1 MSAQRQAEPTS
12 LPAPQV
18 PDKVATEGLE
28 AQWNQRWEDQGTYRF
43 DRSRPRQEVYSID
56 TPPPTV
62 SGSLHVGHVFSY
74 THTDVVARFQRMLG
88 KSVFYPMG
96 WDDNGLPTERRVQ
109 NYFGVRVDATLPY
122 DPNFEPPHVGGEG
135 KSIKARDQVPI
146 SRRNFV
152 ELCERLTVE
161 DEKHFEDL
169 WRHLGLS
176 VDWTQNYQTIGTRA
190 RKVAQA
196 AFLRNLERG
205 EAYQAEAPGLWDVTF
220 QTAVAQAE
228 LESREYPG
236 FYHRLAFHITD
247 PARAAEAAA
256 AGAPVENGVDVC
268 IETTRPE
275 LLPACVALIAHPD
288 DERYKP
294 LFGTTV
300 ASPVFGVEVPVLPHP
315 EAEMDKGA
323 GIAMCCTFGD
333 TTDIDWWRDLNLPLR
348 TVLRKDGRLQTETP
362 EWITTDEGREAFAE
376 LAGKTTFSARE
387 ALVAR
392 LEASGEMRGEPQK
405 TMRQTNFFE
414 KGDKPLEIVTSR
426 QWYIRNGGKPWVNPA
441 TGKDL
446 NEELIERGKELEFHP
461 DFMRVRYENWVRG
474 LNNDWLVSR
483 QRFFGVPFPLWYRVD
498 DNGEVD
504 YTQIITPSEDQL
516 PVDPSSDTA
525 PGYTEDQ
532 RGVAGGFVGELDIM
546 DTWATSSLSP
556 QIACGWLE
564 DEDLFSRT
572 YPMDL
577 RPQGQDIIRTWLF
590 STVVRADLE
599 FGALPWA
606 HAGLSGWILDSDHK
620 KMSKSKG
627 NVVTP
632 MGLLEKFGSDA
643 VRYWAASA
651 RLGLDA
657 AFDESQMKIGRRLA
671 IKVLNASKF
680 ALTMGGDADLD
691 LDITHVVQP
700 LDRSMLAALREVV
713 SSATTAL
720 ENYEHARALEITES
734 FFWTFC
740 DDYLELVKERA
751 YNREGKWSDQAS
763 ASARAALAIAI
774 DTFIRLLAPYLPF
787 VTEEVWS
794 WYREGSVH
802 QAAWPTASDLEVT
815 PDGTVEGAIEAASSV
830 LLGVA
835 SEALVV
841 LRRVKSEAKVSPRT
855 PFLEVT
861 VSAPEQTIP
870 LLKDVLEDLAAG
882 TKIQGPAHFEA
893 SADSSEDEGTIR
905 VASFEL
911 GEAPA
916 KKKN

>member
-28 AQWNQRWEDQGTYRF
+28 AQWNQRWEEQGTYRF

-441 TGKDL
+441 TDKDL

-498 DNGEVD
+498 DSGEVD

-700 LDRSMLAALREVV
+700 LDRSMLAGLREVV
-713 SSATTAL
+713 ASATAAL

-774 DTFIRLLAPYLPF
+774 ED
-787 VTEEVWS
+787 
-794 WYREGSVH
+794 
-802 QAAWPTASDLEVT
+802 
-815 PDGTVEGAIEAASSV
+815 ASSV

-861 VSAPEQTIP
+861 VSAPEQMIP
-870 LLKDVLEDLAAG
+870 LLEEVLEDLAAA

-893 SADSSEDEGTIR
+893 SADSTEDEGTIR